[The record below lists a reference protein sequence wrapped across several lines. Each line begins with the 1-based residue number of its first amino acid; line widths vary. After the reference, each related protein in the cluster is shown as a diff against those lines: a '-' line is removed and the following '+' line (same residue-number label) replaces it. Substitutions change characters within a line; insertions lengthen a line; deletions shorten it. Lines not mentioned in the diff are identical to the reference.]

1 MAANRNLGAPES
13 RSWPF
18 PQISQRILLS
28 FGIALVFLSLYPFF
42 GSLSVAA
49 VFAYGL
55 YPYVQKLVRRFG
67 KRRPNLVVS
76 LSVLALTLI
85 MILPITFFSVRIY
98 HMASPRDASS
108 NGLFSSQTL
117 TKISAAKEK
126 LENSLVIFGVKA
138 QIFLSEV
145 EARESIQ
152 NGSKSI
158 MTSILAVFPAMF
170 ASVPDIFLGL
180 LVFCLFLY
188 LFLSQAQRIRALFIK
203 LGIVAEADI
212 DRISKVMQA
221 SCYNSLISNLIIGV
235 VQATVVVVGARIA
248 GYSESVLIFSLV
260 FVMSFVP
267 VLGSLPLAIVLAGI
281 SLLNHNAGSAVIL
294 LVTIIIAGIIDS
306 IIRPNLVASGENAVH
321 PILSFAVIIGA
332 IAILG
337 LKGIFLG
344 PVILTATVGLLNL
357 KPSVT
362 NENQA
367 V

>member
-1 MAANRNLGAPES
+1 
-13 RSWPF
+13 
-18 PQISQRILLS
+18 
-28 FGIALVFLSLYPFF
+28 
-42 GSLSVAA
+42 
-49 VFAYGL
+49 
-55 YPYVQKLVRRFG
+55 
-67 KRRPNLVVS
+67 
-76 LSVLALTLI
+76 
-85 MILPITFFSVRIY
+85 
-98 HMASPRDASS
+98 
-108 NGLFSSQTL
+108 
-117 TKISAAKEK
+117 
-126 LENSLVIFGVKA
+126 
-138 QIFLSEV
+138 
-145 EARESIQ
+145 
-152 NGSKSI
+152 
-158 MTSILAVFPAMF
+158 MF